1 MIQNDS
7 LIVLDRMRYV
17 EIFSEEFKKE
27 IDGIVST
34 LGNFTDS
41 LMKTNLS

>member
-1 MIQNDS
+1 M
-7 LIVLDRMRYV
+7 

-27 IDGIVST
+27 IENIVST
-34 LGNFTDS
+34 VDNFTDS